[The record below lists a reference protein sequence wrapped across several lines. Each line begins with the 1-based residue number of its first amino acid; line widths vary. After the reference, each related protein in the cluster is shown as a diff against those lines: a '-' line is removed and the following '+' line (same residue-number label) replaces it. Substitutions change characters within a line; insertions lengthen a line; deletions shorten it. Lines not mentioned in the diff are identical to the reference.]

1 MDYEKWHDWLA
12 WYPVRMTYTDE
23 MVWFKVVRRRLV
35 ITYHITCFGSD
46 HEWQYKIQKVRL
58 GVKAS
63 GLHPEYHWFK
73 SNTFY
78 TKGIL

>member
-1 MDYEKWHDWLA
+1 MDYEKWHDWFA

-46 HEWQYKIQKVRL
+46 QEWQYKI
-58 GVKAS
+58 
-63 GLHPEYHWFK
+63 
-73 SNTFY
+73 
-78 TKGIL
+78 